1 MNTLVRIAEQ
11 TQKLPEPLQKEVL
24 DFIEFL
30 QHKHALSTAP
40 ANTRQRQAGL
50 HAGLVSVADDFDAP
64 LDDAFWLGQ
73 RGSSN

>member
-11 TQKLPEPLQKEVL
+11 TQKLPEPLQQEVL

-30 QHKHALSTAP
+30 QHKHALSTVQ
-40 ANTRQRQAGL
+40 ANTRKRQAGL

-64 LDDAFWLGQ
+64 LEDTFWLGQ
-73 RGSSN
+73 S

>member
-11 TQKLPEPLQKEVL
+11 TQKLPEPLQQEVL

-30 QHKHALSTAP
+30 QHKHALSTIK
-40 ANTRQRQAGL
+40 ANARQRQAGL

-64 LDDAFWLGQ
+64 LI
-73 RGSSN
+73 N

>member
-30 QHKHALSTAP
+30 QHKHALSTTH

-73 RGSSN
+73 RGWTN